1 MTEAL
6 DDRPSAPGAPPT
18 AQLAECARAGSLPAY
33 AELVRRF
40 EGRLYNFL
48 LRRTHSASEAEEIT
62 QEAFVR
68 AWENLGR
75 YDARWQFS
83 TWLFTIAR
91 RAAVTAAR
99 RRRTGRDGG
108 AAAAA
113 ASKVGSGA
121 DHVERLADREEAHLL
136 WDLADRQLSER
147 QRSALWLRYAE
158 GMEIR
163 EIALVQGTTTLVVR
177 VTLSRARR
185 ALARAAGAQ
194 GATEVSRAGEL
205 AGEPV

>member
-1 MTEAL
+1 MTLTEQ
-6 DDRPSAPGAPPT
+6 PIE
-18 AQLAECARAGSLPAY
+18 QLAERARAGSLPAY

-99 RRRTGRDGG
+99 RRRAASESG
-108 AAAAA
+108 AAAAT
-113 ASKVGSGA
+113 SGGGGGG
-121 DHVERLADREEAHLL
+121 DHVERLADREEALLL
-136 WDLADRQLSER
+136 WDLADRALSER
-147 QRSALWLRYAE
+147 QRSTLWLRYAE

-163 EIALVQGTTTLVVR
+163 EIARVQATTPLVVR
-177 VTLSRARR
+177 VTLHRARR

-194 GATEVSRAGEL
+194 QATQVSRVGEL
-205 AGEPV
+205 AGEPAC